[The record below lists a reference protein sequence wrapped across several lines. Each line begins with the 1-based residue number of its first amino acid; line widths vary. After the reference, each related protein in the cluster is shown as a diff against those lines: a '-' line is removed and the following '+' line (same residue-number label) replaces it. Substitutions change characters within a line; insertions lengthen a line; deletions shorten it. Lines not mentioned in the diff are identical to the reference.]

1 MTRPQT
7 RCDLPAVSGRPSL
20 LSTDLPLDLPADL
33 PQEYDYALGGELG
46 TAADDDDED
55 DDDDEEEDEEE
66 GEDEDDDDD
75 DEPGGA
81 SLAADAQADAAM
93 VDEVPGVATAG
104 AAPRGDSL
112 THELKRH
119 CAGQAAVGGGGGGGG
134 GASAATVPS
143 GPLLG
148 EVKVRAAAE
157 GGGDACDMETEE
169 TEDGCNPYARG
180 F

>member
-1 MTRPQT
+1 MLLYRQRPAAAAAAGAVGAT
-7 RCDLPAVSGRPSL
+7 AVGATAAGAMGGATTPATAAAAMATAALGSPAAS
-20 LSTDLPLDLPADL
+20 LDLD
-33 PQEYDYALGGELG
+33 
-46 TAADDDDED
+46 
-55 DDDDEEEDEEE
+55 
-66 GEDEDDDDD
+66 
-75 DEPGGA
+75 GGA

-112 THELKRH
+112 IHELKRH

-143 GPLLG
+143 APLLS
-148 EVKVRAAAE
+148 EAEVRAAAE

-169 TEDGCNPYARG
+169 TEDNANPYARG